1 MDVELLIFTERVSPT
16 AKAVAV
22 LMVQPVPDFAV
33 MHVCPA
39 VPFLYNV
46 YVYVVLFTEVFVK
59 VMDVKLPAIP
69 PA

>member
-1 MDVELLIFTERVSPT
+1 MNVVVLIFTERVSPI

-22 LMVQPVPDFAV
+22 LMVHPVPAFDV
-33 MHVCPA
+33 VHVCPA
-39 VPFLYNV
+39 VPFLYKV
-46 YVYVVLFTEVFVK
+46 YVYVVLFTEVFVN